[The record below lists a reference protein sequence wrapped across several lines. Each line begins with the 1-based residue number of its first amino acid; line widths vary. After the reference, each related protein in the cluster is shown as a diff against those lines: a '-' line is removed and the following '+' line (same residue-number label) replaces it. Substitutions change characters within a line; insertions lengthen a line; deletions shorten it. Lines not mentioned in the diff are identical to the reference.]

1 MLLLVIVLPF
11 AAPANVKDRVNET
24 FFGRQYGGEIKV
36 GRVGLDLS
44 TTERLRSWQY
54 VLKDWLHSPLIGRGV
69 TGYAWADAQYVKIL
83 GETGLAGLVA
93 FIFLIVRLWRRARET
108 FLAEQDPFCK
118 GLAQGLL
125 LGYGGHACAW
135 HRSQHL
141 HYHSYH
147 GTLLAVRGARH
158 DLATSDIGTR
168 RTLPLSECP
177 YEVVSLLLLV

>member
-11 AAPANVKDRVNET
+11 AVPANVKDRVNET
-24 FFGRQYGGEIKV
+24 FFGRQYGGEITV

-54 VLKDWLHSPLIGRGV
+54 VLKDWVHSPLIGRGV

-93 FIFLIVRLWRRARET
+93 FIFLIVRLWRRAREN

-118 GLAQGLL
+118 GLAHGIAARLWWPCL
-125 LGYGGHACAW
+125 RMASEPTPSLSFVSWNPFGCA
-135 HRSQHL
+135 
-141 HYHSYH
+141 
-147 GTLLAVRGARH
+147 RG
-158 DLATSDIGTR
+158 S
-168 RTLPLSECP
+168 S
-177 YEVVSLLLLV
+177 